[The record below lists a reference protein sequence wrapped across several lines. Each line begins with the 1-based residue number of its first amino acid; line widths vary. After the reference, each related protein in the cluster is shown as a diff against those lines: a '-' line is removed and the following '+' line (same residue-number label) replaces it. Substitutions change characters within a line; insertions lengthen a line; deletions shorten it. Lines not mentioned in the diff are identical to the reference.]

1 MKKLSL
7 VLFFLSITSITGVF
21 CDVPKLTKVGT
32 FNCGRQPKQVLF
44 SPDDKYIVMP
54 LLEDDGIDLFNVETK
69 KMEARIKPSTSAK
82 LGFVEGLFIPSKK
95 SFFVSQMTTNQIH
108 EYTYPGF
115 VYKRSVSTGGVWT
128 KFMVW
133 SEEKNIIAASNWV
146 SNDISII
153 NYSTGK
159 VLRLI
164 KTAAAP
170 RGLYFVENGKYII
183 SLAFDGSKIEKFETD
198 TGRRVAF
205 IEIPKSAMRHI
216 VVNEDQTKAYV
227 SDMYW
232 AKIYQI
238 DLTSFKIEKEVK
250 VYVNPNTIALYK
262 NRYLFVSCRGY
273 NNPTDYTKRSPS
285 NGQIYIIDTIDF
297 SVVKTFEGGNQP
309 TGLDISNSQ
318 KYLCFSNFQDYN
330 IELYEIED

>member
-1 MKKLSL
+1 MKKIFSILFSFLILSPVYSL
-7 VLFFLSITSITGVF
+7 
-21 CDVPKLTKVGT
+21 PKLKKDGT
-32 FNCGRQPKQVLF
+32 FKCGRQPKQVLF

-69 KMEARIKPSTSAK
+69 KMETRLKPPSSDK

-115 VYKRSVSTGGVWT
+115 TYKRSIPTGGVWT

-133 SEEKNIIAASNWV
+133 SEEKKIIAASNWV

-153 NYSTGK
+153 SYSNGK
-159 VLRLI
+159 LLRLI

-170 RGLYFVENGKYII
+170 RGLYFINKGKYII

-198 TGRRVAF
+198 TGNRVAV
-205 IEIPKSAMRHI
+205 IDIPKSAMRHI
-216 VVNEDQTKAYV
+216 VLNAEQTKAYI

-232 AKIYQI
+232 AKVYEVNLATFTI
-238 DLTSFKIEKEVK
+238 DKEVK

-285 NGQIYIIDTIDF
+285 NGQIYIIDTSDF
-297 SVVKTFEGGNQP
+297 SVADKFEGGNQP
-309 TGLDISNSQ
+309 TGLDVSNSQ

>member
-1 MKKLSL
+1 MKKFFS
-7 VLFFLSITSITGVF
+7 VLFIFSILVPLYS
-21 CDVPKLTKVGT
+21 VPKLKKIGT
-32 FNCGRQPKQVLF
+32 FDCGRQPKQVLF

-69 KMEARIKPSTSAK
+69 QMEPRLKPATSSK

-95 SFFVSQMTTNQIH
+95 SFFVSQMTTGQIH

-115 VYKRSVSTGGVWT
+115 VYKRSIATNGVWS

-133 SEEKNIIAASNWV
+133 SEEKKIIAVSNWV

-153 NYSTGK
+153 RYSDGK
-159 VLRLI
+159 LLRLI

-170 RGLYFVENGKYII
+170 RGLYFVEKGKYII
-183 SLAFDGSKIEKFETD
+183 SLAFDGSTIEKFETD
-198 TGRRVAF
+198 TGKRTAF

-216 VVNEDQTKAYV
+216 VLNAEETKAYI

-232 AKIYQI
+232 AKIYQV
-238 DLTSFKIEKEVK
+238 DLASFKIEKETK
-250 VYVNPNTIALYK
+250 VYINPNTIDLYK
-262 NRYLFVSCRGY
+262 NRWLFVSCRGY

-285 NGQIYIIDTIDF
+285 NGQIFIIDTNDF
-297 SVVKTFEGGNQP
+297 SVVHKFEGGNQP
-309 TGLDISNSQ
+309 TGLDVSNNE

-330 IELYEIED
+330 IELYEIEE

>member
-1 MKKLSL
+1 MKKISA
-7 VLFFLSITSITGVF
+7 VLFFFSITFAF
-21 CDVPKLTKVGT
+21 CAVPQLKKIGT
-32 FNCGRQPKQVLF
+32 FPCGRQPKQVLF

-69 KMEARIKPSTSAK
+69 KMETRLKPPTSDK

-95 SFFVSQMTTNQIH
+95 SFFVSQMTTNEIH

-115 VYKRSVSTGGVWT
+115 VYKRSILTGGVWT

-133 SEEKNIIAASNWV
+133 SEDKKIIAASNWV

-153 NYSTGK
+153 SYSNGK
-159 VLRLI
+159 LLRLI

-170 RGLYFVENGKYII
+170 RGLYFVNRGKYII
-183 SLAFDGSKIEKFETD
+183 SLAFDGSTIEKFETD
-198 TGRRVAF
+198 TGKRVAY
-205 IEIPKSAMRHI
+205 IEIPKSAMRH
-216 VVNEDQTKAYV
+216 VVLNSEQTKAYI

-238 DLTSFKIEKEVK
+238 DLASFKIEKEAK
-250 VYVNPNTIALYK
+250 VYVNPNTIDLYK

-273 NNPTDYTKRSPS
+273 NNPKDYTKRSPS
-285 NGQIYIIDTIDF
+285 NGQIYIIDTTDF
-297 SVVKTFEGGNQP
+297 SVVKKAEGGNQP